1 MKIVERV
8 SERSSEYPRYI
19 KELDGLRG
27 LAILGVVLFHL
38 HLPGLSLGWAGVQ
51 LFFVISGYLITRIL
65 LESKGQ
71 PYYFRNFYIRRSL
84 RIFPIYYLVLI
95 GTFVLLAVTRTD
107 SPLHA
112 LFAGPTAN
120 PWQLLPYYLTYTQ
133 TIPQI
138 QSQYTDLPFLTHT
151 WTLAIEEQFYWI
163 WPFAVLFLNRKAFIT
178 LALTLFFVAICT
190 RMVALVLASDNP
202 FVMVGILPAQ
212 VESLA
217 AGALVAVAVTAGL
230 GRNALGRAG
239 WIALAAGSALLV
251 ALIVRSGMSGFWEP
265 ATWAEKPQNVFLLTS
280 LALLFAGVVAL
291 AVAGSRWTAVFKHPV
306 LARVG
311 RMSYGIY
318 LYHAFA
324 FLAIDA
330 LVQSVQHDV
339 PWWDT
344 PLGAAEQLGL
354 GAAKIALTYTVAA
367 ISWRFV
373 EVPLVSLKDR
383 FTKRA
388 RPATWT
394 ESAPPQRAHAR
405 LDPAL

>member
-1 MKIVERV
+1 LKILEHA
-8 SERSSEYPRYI
+8 YPRYI

-71 PYYFRNFYIRRSL
+71 PYYLRNFYILRSL

-95 GTFVLLAVTRTD
+95 GKFVLLAVTHSD

-112 LFAGPTAN
+112 VFAGASNN

-163 WPFAVLFLNRKAFIT
+163 WPFAVLLLNRKAFVT
-178 LALTLFFVAICT
+178 LAVALFFVAIGT
-190 RMVALVLASDNP
+190 RAVALFVGSDNP
-202 FVMVGILPAQ
+202 FLTVGILPAQ
-212 VESLA
+212 LESLA
-217 AGALVAVAVTAGL
+217 AGALVAVAVTTGVA
-230 GRNALGRAG
+230 RNILARAG
-239 WIALAAGSALLV
+239 WLALGTGSVGLV
-251 ALIVRSGMSGFWEP
+251 ALLLRSGMSGFWEP
-265 ATWAEKPQNVFLLTS
+265 ATWATKPQNIFLLTTF
-280 LALLFAGVVAL
+280 ALLFAGVVAL
-291 AVAGSRWTAVFKHPV
+291 AVSGSRWTMLFTNPF
-306 LARVG
+306 LTRVG
-311 RMSYGIY
+311 RVSYGIY

-330 LVQSVQHDV
+330 LVQTVQHDV
-339 PWWDT
+339 PWWDS
-344 PLGAAEQLGL
+344 PIGVVEQLGL
-354 GAAKIALTYTVAA
+354 GAAKIGLTFAIAA
-367 ISWRFV
+367 ISWRFI

-383 FTKRA
+383 FTKRG
-388 RPATWT
+388 RLATWT
-394 ESAPPQRAHAR
+394 EPAAPQRAHAQ
-405 LDPAL
+405 LDPAV